1 MSVVLS
7 FSIQAAGCFLP
18 VICTLGE
25 DVASATRWFSDERG
39 LPDSSMFVL

>member
-1 MSVVLS
+1 MSVDLS
-7 FSIQAAGCFLP
+7 FSMWAAGCFLP

-25 DVASATRWFSDERG
+25 DVASASRSLSDKRG